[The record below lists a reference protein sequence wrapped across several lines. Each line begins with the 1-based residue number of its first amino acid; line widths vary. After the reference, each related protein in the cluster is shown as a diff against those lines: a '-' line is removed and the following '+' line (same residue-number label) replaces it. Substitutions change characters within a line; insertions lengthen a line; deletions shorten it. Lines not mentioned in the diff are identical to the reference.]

1 MIRCRFPGRTA
12 DSLPLYKTGSSVIN
26 YTYNADGVRIGK
38 SGSRAGTFIVSGT
51 QILREINSVATIDYL
66 YDENGSPIGLTYKG
80 TTYYYRKNL
89 QGDIINI
96 TDSTGAKVVTYT
108 YNAWGKIMSMTGNME
123 LAVNN
128 PFRYRGYYY
137 DVESGLYY
145 LNSRY
150 YDPQTG
156 RFINAEPNVD
166 YGKFDEG
173 AGLNGYNVFAYC
185 ANNPVMFKDDSGEFV
200 ISISIGIGSLLTWAA
215 YGIATAVGVGAG
227 VAIGTEIYNRSRTIQ
242 FSLPTQSTRSKI
254 LKDTKYKIPPNK
266 VGVYQLAYIN
276 NRGTLVKL
284 SKKYTFTE
292 AMILLGFAKMTKTGY
307 VKISDPKPNASKAK
321 QMIISAPA
329 NTKDWGIYTNSQQYA
344 KYLALATGCN
354 AQPEVHSSGMY
365 GHYHDSQ
372 HKIHIWY
379 GGMLNY

>member
-1 MIRCRFPGRTA
+1 MIRCRLPGRTA
-12 DSLPLYKTGSSVIN
+12 DSLPLYKNGSSVIN

-80 TTYYYRKNL
+80 KTYYYRKNL

-156 RFINAEPNVD
+156 RFINAD
-166 YGKFDEG
+166 SLLGTDGFASY
-173 AGLNGYNVFAYC
+173 YNLFTYC
-185 ANNPVMFKDDSGEFV
+185 GNNPVILIDKDGNWSV
-200 ISISIGIGSLLTWAA
+200 TC
-215 YGIATAVGVGAG
+215 
-227 VAIGTEIYNRSRTIQ
+227 
-242 FSLPTQSTRSKI
+242 
-254 LKDTKYKIPPNK
+254 
-266 VGVYQLAYIN
+266 
-276 NRGTLVKL
+276 
-284 SKKYTFTE
+284 YTFTKNQADSLIKYINKYVKNDLSPKE
-292 AMILLGFAKMTKTGY
+292 TLASGGGAIFGALAGLISGPWGLAVGGIITITSAATPKYSSELIDFADVLGDATEICNKKNNRKIKISVLFGSHNNQIKIEVIETTKIKIKMRNYWYYYTCSKVIWKRNREYYYNGFNQTIYQFSQNKSVKSYSYYVKTGF
-307 VKISDPKPNASKAK
+307 KFF
-321 QMIISAPA
+321 
-329 NTKDWGIYTNSQQYA
+329 
-344 KYLALATGCN
+344 
-354 AQPEVHSSGMY
+354 
-365 GHYHDSQ
+365 
-372 HKIHIWY
+372 
-379 GGMLNY
+379 